1 MPDAPTADR
10 VATFDPDALFAR
22 ALLRGTFTLRSGA
35 TSDRY
40 FDKYRVTCEPSL
52 LGPVVDEF
60 HTRLVRVAPDAGCI
74 VAPEL
79 GAVPLAAP
87 LSLRAGIPFV
97 IVRGAAKSYA
107 TGARVE
113 GLVPQDAV
121 AVIVEDVVT
130 SGGAALEALDAAEG
144 AGLHVRHAICLLDR
158 DGGGREAL
166 SARGVELHALLRAD
180 DLDAAV
186 AAGLGIEVPS

>member
-1 MPDAPTADR
+1 MPDAPTAGP
-10 VATFDPDALFAR
+10 AASFDPDAIFAR
-22 ALLRGTFTLRSGA
+22 ALLRGTFTLRSGV

-52 LGPVVDEF
+52 LGPVVEEL
-60 HTRLVRVAPDAGCI
+60 HVRLLRAAPDAACI

-107 TGARVE
+107 TGARIE
-113 GLVPQDAV
+113 GVVPDAAT

-130 SGGAALEALDAAEG
+130 SGGAALDALDVAEG
-144 AGLHVRHAICLLDR
+144 AGLRVGHALCVLDR
-158 DGGGREAL
+158 DGGGRESLA
-166 SARGVELHALLRAD
+166 ARGVELHALLGAD

-186 AAGLGIEVPS
+186 AAGLGTEVAP